1 LDASSLPALNAVLN
15 AVAATLLLRGRALA
29 RAGRLE
35 AHRRVMLSAFAVS
48 SVFLVSY
55 LLHKWL
61 RDFENT
67 TFHATGVLKSAYLML
82 LLSHIVLAMTVP
94 VFAVVLIRLGLGNQ
108 RERHRRLARIAWPI
122 WMYVSVTGV
131 VIYVMLY
138 RLNPV
143 AG

>member
-1 LDASSLPALNAVLN
+1 VDAGLLPPLNAALNL
-15 AVAATLLLRGRALA
+15 VAATLLLLGLRLV

-55 LLHKWL
+55 LAHKWL

-67 TFHATGVLKSAYLML
+67 TYNAAGAAKTAYLVL
-82 LLSHIVLAMTVP
+82 LFSHVTLAMAVPVLAI
-94 VFAVVLIRLGLGNQ
+94 VLIRLGLRNE
-108 RERHRRLARIAWPI
+108 RERHRRIARIAWPV

-131 VIYVMLY
+131 VIYALLY
-138 RLNPV
+138 HFNPP
-143 AG
+143 A

>member
-29 RAGRLE
+29 RAGRFE

-61 RDFENT
+61 RDFANT

-131 VIYVMLY
+131 VIYVLLY
-138 RLNPV
+138 QLNPV
-143 AG
+143 PV

>member
-1 LDASSLPALNAVLN
+1 VLN

-67 TFHATGVLKSAYLML
+67 TFHATGVLKSVYLVL
-82 LLSHIVLAMTVP
+82 LLSHIVLAMAVP

-131 VIYVMLY
+131 VIYVLLY
-138 RLNPV
+138 QLNPV
-143 AG
+143 PV